1 MTRIAKLYRKR
12 LDGRPIS
19 FAEFE
24 RLLEAFGY
32 VRVGQRGSHAS
43 WRHPANCDKRIIQP
57 NGKDAKRY
65 KVDQF
70 LDMVEKL
77 ALQLN
82 DNDEPSIPH

>member
-1 MTRIAKLYRKR
+1 MTRIAKLYRKL

-19 FAEFE
+19 FTEFE
-24 RLLEAFGY
+24 RLLAAFGY

-43 WRHPANCDKRIIQP
+43 WRHPDNGDKRIIQP

-65 KVDQF
+65 QVDQF

-77 ALQLN
+77 ALKLD
-82 DNDEPSIPH
+82 DNDDTSIPY